1 MPKLSVLI
9 LFALLSLPA
18 WGQLSVKGETYQEVR
33 SLKRELLQY
42 SESYETYLPY
52 LAGQASSSNAAVLQL
67 RPQENSAY
75 NLALK
80 AQERTAVLIN
90 NQIVDY
96 IADTSVRLYSF
107 DSLASLYPDSSI
119 LSLYHPNLDLSQVKL
134 SLVSKQPYTRNVEQ
148 QDIGKDFLQMLWRP
162 EAVFNNFFIVA
173 ALVLLAGFAVL
184 RSVYP
189 KVFSSYYNL
198 ERAFATRVRDEPN
211 FQMKLSGRGHLAYL
225 IHYSLLFSFLLLL
238 VVRFQQYIPAELDF
252 LLNASF
258 ITLLSRWLL
267 LAAAVFLF
275 QLVKY
280 ILLQLMAGIFNLK
293 DFAGIHFFDF
303 LRISLFFYT
312 FLFAGVI
319 VLYWAVGGGTLA
331 GAGILLKVAVGFGIL
346 RVLIIYLKLVQA
358 ASFRK
363 TYLFSYLC
371 TTEILPLLIGLRL
384 LL

>member
-1 MPKLSVLI
+1 MPKGLVCI
-9 LFALLSLPA
+9 LCLLLSLPA
-18 WGQLSVKGETYQEVR
+18 WAQLSVKGETYQEVR

-42 SESYETYLPY
+42 NESYETYLPY
-52 LAGQASSSNAAVLQL
+52 LEGQGSASNAAVLQL
-67 RPQENSAY
+67 NLQENRAY

-80 AQERTAVLIN
+80 AQEQTAVLIN
-90 NQIVDY
+90 NQMVDY
-96 IADTSVRLYSF
+96 IADTSVHLYSL
-107 DSLASLYPDSSI
+107 DSLATLYPDSSI
-119 LSLYHPNLDLSQVKL
+119 LSLYHPRLDLSQVKL
-134 SLVSKQPYTRNVEQ
+134 ALASKQPYTRNVEQ
-148 QDIGKDFLQMLWRP
+148 QDMGGEFLEMLWRP

-173 ALVLLAGFAVL
+173 TLMLLAGFAIL

-198 ERAFATRVRDEPN
+198 ERAFAARVRDEPN

-238 VVRFQQYIPAELDF
+238 VVRYQQHVPRELSF
-252 LLNASF
+252 LLEASF
-258 ITLLSRWLL
+258 GTLVSRWLFL
-267 LAAAVFLF
+267 SAAVLLF

-280 ILLQLMAGIFNLK
+280 VLLQLMTGIFNLK

-312 FLFAGVI
+312 FLFAGAI
-319 VLYWAVGGGTLA
+319 ILYWAVGGGELA
-331 GAGILLKVAVGFGIL
+331 GAGLLLNIAAGFAVL

-358 ASFRK
+358 GSFRK